1 MSICGKTGMKQQK
14 RASFNSA
21 LAHCSRVCWS
31 GNASVAC
38 RCTAKPTA
46 GMVLSQVFKAH
57 ALRHPAAADTFVPND
72 VQLGG
77 GQAPFILLTGETPT
91 TCLRYTLLAMLLA
104 RCNRDACHYKLL
116 TGSQPC
122 RSQHGREV
130 HIAAAGDALCL

>member
-1 MSICGKTGMKQQK
+1 MAVSRQYAATRVMKQPK
-14 RASFNSA
+14 RASINSA
-21 LAHCSRVCWS
+21 LAHCSSFCWN

-46 GMVLSQVFKAH
+46 GMVSSQVFKAD

-91 TCLRYTLLAMLLA
+91 TCLHYTLFLLCCLPDATGLLA
-104 RCNRDACHYKLL
+104 TMNY
-116 TGSQPC
+116 
-122 RSQHGREV
+122 
-130 HIAAAGDALCL
+130 